1 LKTKIK
7 NKAMNNNIEII
18 FKQYIKPLDYYDR
31 ILIIQKIL
39 QDFLQ
44 IKSRKINSHIERLTS
59 LRKFKGIAKNKN
71 VVINEEDWYKQ

>member
-1 LKTKIK
+1 
-7 NKAMNNNIEII
+7 MNNNIEII

-44 IKSRKINSHIERLTS
+44 IKSKKINSHIERLTS